1 MSYPMRPESCSAGE
15 NKVYMLKN
23 DEGWQRSNLHSVRR
37 GEKILD
43 AVHAPVFLEEI
54 SFVR

>member
-1 MSYPMRPESCSAGE
+1 MSYPMRPESCSVGE

-23 DEGWQRSNLHSVRR
+23 DERWQRSNLHSVR
-37 GEKILD
+37 GKKMLD